1 MKFTFS
7 FRFFFATLIL
17 LGIAQSIPFIFQY
30 LLEVFMVNR
39 FSLLALL
46 LAVLSLSCGTPTAP
60 IAQGNISGR
69 VYLQPRTGQI
79 DQAKHDI
86 TVALTGNQTYTTSS
100 ADSGAFVLSNVNQ
113 GIYSITYSK
122 AGYISRS
129 MDNIQFVG
137 NGTLKLATVYLNQA
151 DTIIDPPDPKN
162 VDRRVFGYVRLYD
175 ENGDSLADHSGV
187 NVTINGT
194 SLTTISEKSGIFYF
208 EKYPKGD
215 FDITVSKAGFLDL
228 VIPKI
233 SFPDSATLNSKRQLK
248 FQKYSIIAFV
258 KQPNIIATLDSINV
272 SPRYFG
278 VYINQD
284 GSRDTAL
291 LIYSSGK
298 VSPSGYGKR
307 IWLYVVLGNTPDVS
321 IDNYQDGPRG
331 SFLSNPNRNFTTHFS
346 YSTGQSSTSSRWHI
360 ERAGKDVYVK
370 AYAMWNLEETNNPQ
384 VFENPVNKHIILS
397 GYVGSNVFKITLPTE
412 FKLE

>member
-7 FRFFFATLIL
+7 FRFFLATLIL

-39 FSLLALL
+39 FSLLALAF
-46 LAVLSLSCGTPTAP
+46 AVLSLSCGTPTAP
-60 IAQGNISGR
+60 QAQGNISGR

-86 TVALTGNQTYTTSS
+86 TVALTGNQTYTTTSV
-100 ADSGAFVLSNVNQ
+100 DSGAFVLSNVNQ

-137 NGTLKLATVYLNQA
+137 NGTLKLSTVYLNQA
-151 DTIIDPPDPKN
+151 DTVIDPPDPKN

-175 ENGDSLADHSGV
+175 ENGDSLSDHSGV

-194 SLTTISEKSGIFYF
+194 SLTATTEKSGIFYF

-215 FDITVSKAGFLDL
+215 FDVTLSKVGFQDL

-233 SFPDSATLNSKRQLK
+233 TFPDSVSLKSKSQLK
-248 FQKYSIIAFV
+248 FQKYNTIAYV
-258 KQPNIIATLDSINV
+258 KQPNIIAIVDSVFLRSNFSI
-272 SPRYFG
+272 ST
-278 VYINQD
+278 NQD
-284 GSRDTAL
+284 GSHDTSI
-291 LIYSSGK
+291 LIYSSGR
-298 VSPSGYGKR
+298 VTPSGYGKR
-307 IWLYVVLGNTPDVS
+307 IWMFTVVGNTPDVS
-321 IDNYQDGPRG
+321 IDNYQNGHG
-331 SFLSNPNRNFTTHFS
+331 VSFLRNPNRDYTTYFS
-346 YSTGQSSTSSRWHI
+346 YSTDQSSTSSRWHI

>member
-1 MKFTFS
+1 
-7 FRFFFATLIL
+7 
-17 LGIAQSIPFIFQY
+17 
-30 LLEVFMVNR
+30 MVNR

-60 IAQGNISGR
+60 QAQGNISGR

-86 TVALTGNQTYTTSS
+86 TVALTGNQTYTTTSL
-100 ADSGAFVLSNVNQ
+100 DSGAFVLSNVNQ

-151 DTIIDPPDPKN
+151 DTVIEPKN

-175 ENGDSLADHSGV
+175 ENGDSLSDHSGV
-187 NVTINGT
+187 SVTINGT
-194 SLTTISEKSGIFYF
+194 SLTATSEKSGIFYF

-233 SFPDSATLNSKRQLK
+233 TFPDSVSLKSKSQLK
-248 FQKYSIIAFV
+248 FQKYNTIAYV
-258 KQPNIIATLDSINV
+258 KQPNIIAIVDSVFLRSNFSI
-272 SPRYFG
+272 ST
-278 VYINQD
+278 NQD
-284 GSRDTAL
+284 GSHDTSI
-291 LIYSSGK
+291 LIYSSGR
-298 VSPSGYGKR
+298 VTPSGYGKR
-307 IWLYVVLGNTPDVS
+307 IWMFTVVGNTPDVS
-321 IDNYQDGPRG
+321 IDNYQNGHG
-331 SFLSNPNRNFTTHFS
+331 VSFLRNPNRDYTTYFS
-346 YSTGQSSTSSRWHI
+346 YSTDQSSTSSRWHI

-370 AYAMWNLEETNNPQ
+370 AYAMWNAGVATSNPQ
-384 VFENPVNKHIILS
+384 FFENPSNGRKILS

>member
-7 FRFFFATLIL
+7 FRFFLATLIL

-60 IAQGNISGR
+60 QAQGNISGR

-86 TVALTGNQTYTTSS
+86 TVALTGNQTYTTTSL
-100 ADSGAFVLSNVNQ
+100 DSGAFVLSNVNQ

-151 DTIIDPPDPKN
+151 DTVIEPKN

-175 ENGDSLADHSGV
+175 ENGDSLSDHSGV
-187 NVTINGT
+187 SVTINGT
-194 SLTTISEKSGIFYF
+194 SLTATSEKSGIFYF

-233 SFPDSATLNSKRQLK
+233 TFPDSVSLKSKSQLK
-248 FQKYSIIAFV
+248 FRRQSNFKNIGTDIA
-258 KQPNIIATLDSINV
+258 
-272 SPRYFG
+272 G
-278 VYINQD
+278 
-284 GSRDTAL
+284 
-291 LIYSSGK
+291 
-298 VSPSGYGKR
+298 
-307 IWLYVVLGNTPDVS
+307 
-321 IDNYQDGPRG
+321 
-331 SFLSNPNRNFTTHFS
+331 
-346 YSTGQSSTSSRWHI
+346 
-360 ERAGKDVYVK
+360 
-370 AYAMWNLEETNNPQ
+370 
-384 VFENPVNKHIILS
+384 
-397 GYVGSNVFKITLPTE
+397 
-412 FKLE
+412 